1 MARTAPAPIPFRR
14 LMTVE
19 LIKMFDTR
27 AGFWL
32 IMSMAGTAFIA
43 TASVIL
49 FAPDSA
55 MTYDNFGAAI
65 GVPMTLL
72 LPVMA
77 ILSVTSEWSQR
88 SGLTTFTLVPHRS
101 RVIWAKMVVS
111 MALGAVSIG
120 VALAIGAL
128 GNIVGSGIAGVDT
141 VWDISGN
148 QIVLLVF
155 ANVLNLLIGFMLG
168 VLIRNSPGAI
178 VAFVVYSFVLPTLS
192 MVLGNFQQWWEDI
205 RPWLDFNW
213 AQGELYDGHLT
224 SDRVGAAR
232 DLRPDL
238 AGRPPGRRPG
248 DGDAVGGEV
257 APSRPPGRT
266 TRTLGGHS
274 AGGPRTC
281 AATRCDVG
289 HIRPTSDRGRTRWP
303 GRLG

>member
-1 MARTAPAPIPFRR
+1 MSTTTATIDRVPAQVAPRTAPAPIPFTR

-19 LIKMFDTR
+19 LVKMFNTR

-32 IMSMAGTAFIA
+32 MMSMAGAAVIA

-77 ILSVTSEWSQR
+77 ILSVTSEYSQR
-88 SGLTTFTLVPHRS
+88 SGLTTFTLVPHRG
-101 RVIWAKMVVS
+101 RVIRAKAVVS

-128 GNIVGSGIAGVDT
+128 GNVVGSAIAGVDT
-141 VWDISGN
+141 VWDISAN
-148 QIVLLVF
+148 QIVFLVL

-178 VAFVVYSFVLPTLS
+178 VGFVVYSFVLPTLS
-192 MVLGNFQQWWEDI
+192 LVLGNFQQWWEDL

-213 AQGELYDGHLT
+213 AQGELYDGSLT
-224 SDRVGAAR
+224 STEWAQLGTSGLIWLVIP
-232 DLRPDL
+232 L
-238 AGRPPGRRPG
+238 
-248 DGDAVGGEV
+248 AVGLV
-257 APSRPPGRT
+257 
-266 TRTLGGHS
+266 
-274 AGGPRTC
+274 
-281 AATRCDVG
+281 
-289 HIRPTSDRGRTRWP
+289 W
-303 GRLG
+303 

>member
-1 MARTAPAPIPFRR
+1 MTATTIDRAAPAQVARTAPAPIPFRR
-14 LMTVE
+14 LMSVE

-32 IMSMAGTAFIA
+32 IMSMAGTALIA

-77 ILSVTSEWSQR
+77 ILSVTSEYSQR
-88 SGLTTFTLVPHRS
+88 SGLTTFTLVPHRN
-101 RVIWAKMVVS
+101 RVVWAKMTVS
-111 MALGAVSIG
+111 MALGAISIG

-148 QIVLLVF
+148 QIVMLVL

-178 VAFVVYSFVLPTLS
+178 VGFVVYSFVLPTLS

-213 AQGELYDGHLT
+213 AQGELYDGHLNATEWAQFGT
-224 SDRVGAAR
+224 SGLIWLVVP
-232 DLRPDL
+232 L
-238 AGRPPGRRPG
+238 
-248 DGDAVGGEV
+248 AVGLVMVMRSEV
-257 APSRPPGRT
+257 K
-266 TRTLGGHS
+266 
-274 AGGPRTC
+274 
-281 AATRCDVG
+281 
-289 HIRPTSDRGRTRWP
+289 
-303 GRLG
+303 

>member
-1 MARTAPAPIPFRR
+1 MTASTIEHAPSRATARQHPAPIPFTR
-14 LMTVE
+14 LLKVE
-19 LIKMFDTR
+19 LVKMFDTR

-32 IMSMAGTAFIA
+32 MVGIAATALIA

-55 MTYDNFGAAI
+55 LTYDNFGAAI

-88 SGLTTFTLVPHRS
+88 SGLTTFTLVPHRG
-101 RVIWAKMVVS
+101 RVIWAKMVVA
-111 MALGAVSIG
+111 MAVGAVSIG

-128 GNIVGSGIAGVDT
+128 GNLLGSTIAGVPT
-141 VWDISGN
+141 VWDISAN
-148 QIVLLVF
+148 QIVMLVL

-178 VAFVVYSFVLPTLS
+178 VGFVVYSFVLPTLS
-192 MVLGNFQQWWEDI
+192 MVLGNFQGWWRDS

-224 SDRVGAAR
+224 ATQWAQLGTSGLIWLVVP
-232 DLRPDL
+232 L
-238 AGRPPGRRPG
+238 
-248 DGDAVGGEV
+248 AVGLVLVMRSEV
-257 APSRPPGRT
+257 K
-266 TRTLGGHS
+266 
-274 AGGPRTC
+274 
-281 AATRCDVG
+281 
-289 HIRPTSDRGRTRWP
+289 
-303 GRLG
+303 

>member
-1 MARTAPAPIPFRR
+1 MI
-14 LMTVE
+14 
-19 LIKMFDTR
+19 
-27 AGFWL
+27 
-32 IMSMAGTAFIA
+32 
-43 TASVIL
+43 
-49 FAPDSA
+49 
-55 MTYDNFGAAI
+55 
-65 GVPMTLL
+65 
-72 LPVMA
+72 
-77 ILSVTSEWSQR
+77 
-88 SGLTTFTLVPHRS
+88 
-101 RVIWAKMVVS
+101 VS

-224 SDRVGAAR
+224 GTEWAQLGTSGLIWLVVP
-232 DLRPDL
+232 L
-238 AGRPPGRRPG
+238 
-248 DGDAVGGEV
+248 AVGLVMVMRSEV
-257 APSRPPGRT
+257 K
-266 TRTLGGHS
+266 
-274 AGGPRTC
+274 
-281 AATRCDVG
+281 
-289 HIRPTSDRGRTRWP
+289 
-303 GRLG
+303 

>member
-1 MARTAPAPIPFRR
+1 MSALTTTSVREEAPPAARADEIGAIPFSR
-14 LMTVE
+14 LLGVE
-19 LIKMFDTR
+19 LRKMFDTR

-32 IMSMAGTAFIA
+32 MASIVITAVLA
-43 TASVIL
+43 TAAVVV
-49 FAPDSA
+49 FAPDSEIR
-55 MTYDNFGAAI
+55 YGSFGAAI
-65 GVPMTLL
+65 GIPMAVI
-72 LPVMA
+72 LPIIA
-77 ILSVTSEWSQR
+77 ILSVTGEWSQR

-213 AQGELYDGHLT
+213 AQGELYDGHLSSEQWAQLGT
-224 SDRVGAAR
+224 SGLIWLVVP
-232 DLRPDL
+232 L
-238 AGRPPGRRPG
+238 
-248 DGDAVGGEV
+248 AVGLVMVMRSEV
-257 APSRPPGRT
+257 K
-266 TRTLGGHS
+266 
-274 AGGPRTC
+274 
-281 AATRCDVG
+281 
-289 HIRPTSDRGRTRWP
+289 
-303 GRLG
+303 

>member
-1 MARTAPAPIPFRR
+1 MSAPTVDSAIDRVPARVVRTTPAAIPFHR

-19 LIKMFDTR
+19 LVKMFNTR

-101 RVIWAKMVVS
+101 RVIWAKMVVA

-192 MVLGNFQQWWEDI
+192 MVLGNFQQWWVDI

-213 AQGELYDGHLT
+213 AQGELYDGHLNATQWAQLGT
-224 SDRVGAAR
+224 SGLIWLVVP
-232 DLRPDL
+232 L
-238 AGRPPGRRPG
+238 
-248 DGDAVGGEV
+248 AVGLVMVMRSEV
-257 APSRPPGRT
+257 K
-266 TRTLGGHS
+266 
-274 AGGPRTC
+274 
-281 AATRCDVG
+281 
-289 HIRPTSDRGRTRWP
+289 
-303 GRLG
+303 

>member
-1 MARTAPAPIPFRR
+1 MTATTVEDLDRAPARAARTAPAPIPFSR

-19 LIKMFDTR
+19 LVKMFNTR

-32 IMSMAGTAFIA
+32 IMSMAGTALIA

-88 SGLTTFTLVPHRS
+88 SGLTTFTLVPHRG
-101 RVIWAKMVVS
+101 RVIRAKMVV
-111 MALGAVSIG
+111 AIAIGAVSIG

-128 GNIVGSGIAGVDT
+128 GNIVGSAIAGVDT
-141 VWDISGN
+141 VWDISAN
-148 QIVLLVF
+148 QITMLVL

-178 VAFVVYSFVLPTLS
+178 VGFVVYSFVLPTLS
-192 MVLGNFQQWWEDI
+192 MVLGNFQQWWEDL

-213 AQGELYDGHLT
+213 AQGELYDGQLT
-224 SDRVGAAR
+224 STQWAQLGT
-232 DLRPDL
+232 
-238 AGRPPGRRPG
+238 AGLIWLVVPL
-248 DGDAVGGEV
+248 AVGLVMVMRSEV
-257 APSRPPGRT
+257 K
-266 TRTLGGHS
+266 
-274 AGGPRTC
+274 
-281 AATRCDVG
+281 
-289 HIRPTSDRGRTRWP
+289 
-303 GRLG
+303 

>member
-1 MARTAPAPIPFRR
+1 MTATTVDHAAAPAAARTTPAPIPFTR
-14 LMTVE
+14 LLKVE
-19 LIKMFDTR
+19 LIKMFNTR

-32 IMSMAGTAFIA
+32 MVSIAATAAIA

-55 MTYDNFGAAI
+55 LTYDNFGAAI

-88 SGLTTFTLVPHRS
+88 SGLTTFTLVPHRG
-101 RVIWAKMVVS
+101 RVIRAKAVV
-111 MALGAVSIG
+111 AITLGAISIG

-128 GNIVGSGIAGVDT
+128 GNILGTAIAGVPT

-148 QIVLLVF
+148 QIAMLVL

-178 VAFVVYSFVLPTLS
+178 VGFVVYSFVLPTLS
-192 MVLGNFQQWWEDI
+192 MLLANFQDWWE
-205 RPWLDFNW
+205 RAQPWLDFNW

-224 SDRVGAAR
+224 GEQWAQLGTSGLIWLVVPLTVGLVMVMR
-232 DLRPDL
+232 S
-238 AGRPPGRRPG
+238 
-248 DGDAVGGEV
+248 EV
-257 APSRPPGRT
+257 K
-266 TRTLGGHS
+266 
-274 AGGPRTC
+274 
-281 AATRCDVG
+281 
-289 HIRPTSDRGRTRWP
+289 
-303 GRLG
+303 

>member
-1 MARTAPAPIPFRR
+1 MTATTVDHVEQAQARERSAPAPIPFAR
-14 LMTVE
+14 LLKVE
-19 LIKMFDTR
+19 TIKMFNTR
-27 AGFWL
+27 AGLWL
-32 IMSMAGTAFIA
+32 MIGIAAAAVIA

-88 SGLTTFTLVPHRS
+88 SGLTTFTLVPHRG
-101 RVIWAKMVVS
+101 RVIRAKAVVA

-128 GNIVGSGIAGVDT
+128 GNILGSTIAGVDT
-141 VWDISGN
+141 VWDIPAS
-148 QIVLLVF
+148 QIGYLVF

-178 VAFVVYSFVLPTLS
+178 VGFVVYSFVLPGLS
-192 MVLGNFQQWWEDI
+192 VLLGNFQQWWVDL

-224 SDRVGAAR
+224 GTEWAQLGTSGLIWLIVPLVVGLVMVMR
-232 DLRPDL
+232 S
-238 AGRPPGRRPG
+238 
-248 DGDAVGGEV
+248 EV
-257 APSRPPGRT
+257 K
-266 TRTLGGHS
+266 
-274 AGGPRTC
+274 
-281 AATRCDVG
+281 
-289 HIRPTSDRGRTRWP
+289 
-303 GRLG
+303 